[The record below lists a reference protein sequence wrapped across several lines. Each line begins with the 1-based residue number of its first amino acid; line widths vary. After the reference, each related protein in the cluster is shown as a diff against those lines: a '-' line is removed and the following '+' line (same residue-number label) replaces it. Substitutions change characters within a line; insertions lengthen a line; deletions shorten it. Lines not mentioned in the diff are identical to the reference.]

1 MAYRRYKLPNL
12 NSLIAF
18 EAVVRKGNFTDAG
31 AELNVTKGAIS
42 QRMKALEAELGTPL
56 LKREAHGTSTTEQGA
71 TLFSA
76 VSQSFSLLRD
86 EIDRIQLS
94 ANPKTITTQS
104 SIAISTQWLT
114 PKIAEFWSHN
124 PAAQF
129 DQIVAD
135 TLISS
140 PNADLIFAY
149 DYLDDYPKSQVT
161 PILTD
166 HIWAVASP
174 EFAAR
179 YHIQNL
185 RDLTRAPLIHM
196 RADNNRWTTW
206 QQWFDLAGVPSGD
219 LAGPSVNNHIVALEL
234 AQKGLGAVIA
244 WETLTSDL
252 VASGALV
259 RLTDTAVRSP
269 ISLIAIRG
277 PKPKPLADE
286 FLEWIVQGG
295 QQRPIGE
302 TVS

>member
-1 MAYRRYKLPNL
+1 MPYRRYKLPNL
-12 NSLIAF
+12 NSLMAF

-42 QRMKALEAELGTPL
+42 QRMKALEEELNTPL
-56 LKREAHGTSTTEQGA
+56 LKREKKGTSTTEHGA

-76 VSQSFSLLRD
+76 ISQSFSLLRD

-94 ANPKTITTQS
+94 SNPQTVTTQS

-114 PKIAEFWSHN
+114 PKIAEFWNHN
-124 PAAQF
+124 RDAQF

-149 DYLDDYPKSQVT
+149 DFLDEYPKSDVT
-161 PILTD
+161 HILTD

-174 EFAAR
+174 DFAER
-179 YHIQNL
+179 YNIQSV
-185 RDLTRAPLIHM
+185 RDLANVPLIHM

-206 QQWFDLAGVPSGD
+206 EHWFDLAGVPASE

-244 WETLTSDL
+244 WETLTRDL
-252 VASGALV
+252 VESGSLV
-259 RLTDTAVRSP
+259 KLTEVEVVSP
-269 ISLIAIRG
+269 ISLLAIKG
-277 PKPKPLADE
+277 SKTKPMADE
-286 FLEWIVQGG
+286 FLDWVL
-295 QQRPIGE
+295 QQNK
-302 TVS
+302 V

>member
-1 MAYRRYKLPNL
+1 MTYRRYKLPNL
-12 NSLIAF
+12 NSLVAF
-18 EAVVRKGNFTDAG
+18 EAVVRKGNLSDAG

-42 QRMKALEAELGTPL
+42 QRMKALEGDLGTPL
-56 LKREAHGTSTTEQGA
+56 LKREKHGMTTTEQGA

-94 ANPKTITTQS
+94 SNPETITTQS

-124 PAAQF
+124 PKTQF

-149 DYLDDYPKSQVT
+149 DFLDEYPKAQVT
-161 PILTD
+161 HILTD

-179 YHIQNL
+179 YQIQAVK
-185 RDLTRAPLIHM
+185 DLTRAPLIHM

-234 AQKGLGAVIA
+234 ARKGLGAVIA
-244 WETLTSDL
+244 WETLTKDL
-252 VASGALV
+252 VQSGELV
-259 RLTDTAVRSP
+259 RLTDVAVRSP
-269 ISLIAIRG
+269 ISLMAIRG
-277 PKPKPLADE
+277 SKPKRVADE
-286 FLEWIVQGG
+286 FLDWIIQE
-295 QQRPIGE
+295 QAL
-302 TVS
+302 